1 MKKFVYNGNRFYLE
15 RGNAMKLKSLFKKQ
29 EQPKQEVIEKEES
42 VSYTEFLRSIG
53 RNIQQGL
60 SDAQIAEKF
69 KQLFPRTIESIKP
82 MVKGK
87 GGKMV
92 VQDSDIYFAQRFTNE
107 IPPQIFGFLNQT
119 FIGWQACSLLKQNPF
134 IDRACSIPAKDA
146 IAPDYKIAYINPDDL
161 EADKKDTDTDMLAEI
176 KDNSYRKY
184 NINGICVKHTINK
197 KTYGYSI
204 TVPVVDGVDMSLPYN
219 IDGVKEGSY
228 KGMAVI
234 EPYWITTELD
244 NESATDPSSNH
255 FYEPTW
261 YKMANGKRIHR
272 SWVIKS
278 VNSQVSDIL
287 KPTYYFGGIPLT
299 QQIYERVYA
308 AEKVANEAPLLAL
321 TKRLL
326 VVDADVR
333 NMVANPETAEETMRA
348 LTYLRDNFGVYAKNP
363 NDQVS
368 QIDTSLADFDAL
380 IMSQYQLVAS
390 IAGMP
395 ATKLLKTTPKGFN
408 STGEYEQEDYKQSL
422 LEIQE
427 NDYIPIINRHNELYT
442 KSKYGRVIPLDVK
455 FNPIDTPTEKEVAEI
470 ASIKSQIAA
479 NHINAGITTAQ
490 EERDVLRNEDGSAY
504 SGLQEEIEEPD
515 IDLNFGDENNE
526 DNTGEEPKQE
536 EKQEVNGTEKD
547 HD

>member
-1 MKKFVYNGNRFYLE
+1 MN
-15 RGNAMKLKSLFKKQ
+15 LKSLFKNK
-29 EQPKQEVIEKEES
+29 KEEAPIVKEDEKDER
-42 VSYTEFLRSIG
+42 VSYTDFLVSIG
-53 RNIQQGL
+53 RRIGRQMT
-60 SDAQIAEKF
+60 DAQAAEKF
-69 KQLFPRTIESIKP
+69 NKLFPRTIASIKP
-82 MVKGK
+82 MAKRGN
-87 GGKMV
+87 KMV
-92 VQDSDIYFAQRFTNE
+92 AQDSDIPFAQRFSNE
-107 IPPQIFGFLNQT
+107 IPKEILGFLNQT

-134 IDRACSIPAKDA
+134 IDRACTIPAKDA
-146 IAPDYKIAYINPDDL
+146 IAPDYKLAYINPDDQQ
-161 EADKKDTDTDMLAEI
+161 ADDEDKTTDMLAEI
-176 KDNSYRKY
+176 KDESYRKF
-184 NINGICVKHTINK
+184 NINEICVKQTINK
-197 KTYGYSI
+197 KTFGYSLA
-204 TVPVVDGVDMSLPYN
+204 VPVVDGADMEKPYN

-228 KGMAVI
+228 KGMTIV
-234 EPYWITTELD
+234 EPYWITTEMD
-244 NESATDPSSNH
+244 AESATEPSSRH

-272 SWVIKS
+272 SWVIKAI
-278 VNSQVSDIL
+278 NSTVSDVL

-326 VVDADVR
+326 IVDANVA
-333 NMVANPETAEETMRA
+333 NMVANPEQAEEVMNA

-363 NDQVS
+363 GDQVS

-380 IMSQYQLVAS
+380 IMTQYQLVAS

-427 NDYIPIINRHNELYT
+427 NDFIPIILRHNELYT

-455 FNPIDTPTEKEVAEI
+455 FNPIDTPSEKEVAEI
-470 ASIKSQIAA
+470 NQIKSQTAA

-490 EERDVLRNEDGSAY
+490 EERDILRNEDGSAY
-504 SGLQEEIEEPD
+504 SGIEAEIEEPEINLD
-515 IDLNFGDENNE
+515 FDNDENNGNE
-526 DNTGEEPKQE
+526 TDE
-536 EKQEVNGTEKD
+536 EKGNENNANE
-547 HD
+547 

>member
-1 MKKFVYNGNRFYLE
+1 
-15 RGNAMKLKSLFKKQ
+15 MKLKSLFKKK
-29 EQPKQEVIEKEES
+29 EQPKQEIIEKEES
-42 VSYTEFLRSIG
+42 VSYTDFLRSIG
-53 RNIQQGL
+53 RNIQQGM
-60 SDAQIAEKF
+60 SNADITKKF
-69 KQLFPRTIESIKP
+69 EELFPRTIESIKP

-92 VQDSDIYFAQRFTNE
+92 VQDNDISFAQRFTNE
-107 IPPQIFGFLNQT
+107 IPPQVFAFLNQT

-161 EADKKDTDTDMLAEI
+161 EADKKDTDTDMLADI
-176 KDNSYRKY
+176 KDASYRKY
-184 NINGICVKHTINK
+184 RINELCVRHTINK

-204 TVPVVDGVDMSLPYN
+204 VVPVVDGVDMELPYN

-244 NESATDPSSNH
+244 ADAASNPASCH

-272 SWVIKS
+272 SWVIKA

-287 KPTYYFGGIPLT
+287 KPTYYFGGVPLT

-326 VVDADVR
+326 IVDANVR
-333 NMVANPETAEETMRA
+333 NMVANPEEAKQVMDA

-363 NDQVS
+363 EDQVS

-470 ASIKSQIAA
+470 ASIKSQVAA

-490 EERDVLRNEDGSAY
+490 EERDILRNEDGSVY
-504 SGLQEEIEEPD
+504 SGLPDEIEEPD
-515 IDLNFGDENNE
+515 IDLDFGNENNE
-526 DNTGEEPKQE
+526 ENTGEEN
-536 EKQEVNGTEKD
+536 V
-547 HD
+547 